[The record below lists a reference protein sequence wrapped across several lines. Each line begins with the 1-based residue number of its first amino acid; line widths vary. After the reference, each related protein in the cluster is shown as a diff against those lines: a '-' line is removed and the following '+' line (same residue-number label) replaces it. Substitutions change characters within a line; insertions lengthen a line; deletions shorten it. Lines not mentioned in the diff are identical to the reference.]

1 MDNDILEYI
10 NNMNEK
16 EKIAFDV
23 AVKFLGSSFDI
34 VKSIGFIKYKNSKII
49 NKNIKK
55 FLKKLK

>member
-23 AVKFLGSSFDI
+23 AFKFLGSSFDI
-34 VKSIGFIKYKNSKII
+34 KKSIGFIKYKNSKII